1 MRLESWFYGCCMV
14 TFMSCSDSERLGE
27 GADTPML
34 EVSASD
40 LMMPDNP
47 FFRNSQLQLNYPE
60 FNLIKNEHYLPAF
73 EYSMTE
79 HLREIKE
86 IAEQIDDPG
95 FENTI
100 VALELSGQIYSR
112 VARVF
117 FSMSSAH
124 TNDEIRRLEQDLAP
138 RLASHEDSIYLNRQL
153 FLRIEKLYLSRN
165 SLQLDA
171 ESKRLLE
178 QTYKN
183 FQRAGAALNEADKEK
198 LKELNAELA
207 MLETRFSQNILD
219 EGGIIIGKLNC
230 DEFAMGSSNETSYFG
245 NVQNPVSENL
255 VPGGSSG
262 GSSSALAAK
271 LTPATIGTDTGGS
284 IRQPASFTGTVGL
297 KPTYGSCSRYG
308 IVAFASS
315 LDQAGPM
322 THDVKDCSLMFE
334 IMSTYDIKDSTSVD
348 FKRENYLT
356 NLNENIKG
364 KKIGIPKEYRVDGM
378 PKEIDEL
385 WEKGIKIIKENGG
398 QIIEISLPNTNYALP
413 TYYIVAP
420 AEASSNLARYDG
432 VKYRFRSKGEN
443 LIDMYEKTRSEGFGD
458 EVKRRI
464 MIGTY
469 VLSSG
474 YYDAYYLKAQKVR
487 RLIKNDFDEA
497 YKKVDAIL
505 TPSTPSSA
513 FKIGEKLND
522 PVSMYLNDIFTVPIN
537 LAGLPAISIP
547 AGHDKK
553 GYPLGLQVIGKA
565 FGEQSILNI
574 ALALEKNISFKNNII
589 DWWIK

>member
-1 MRLESWFYGCCMV
+1 M
-14 TFMSCSDSERLGE
+14 MSNI
-27 GADTPML
+27 T
-34 EVSASD
+34 D
-40 LMMPDNP
+40 LKLVELVDK
-47 FFRNSQLQLNYPE
+47 
-60 FNLIKNEHYLPAF
+60 IK
-73 EYSMTE
+73 
-79 HLREIKE
+79 KK
-86 IAEQIDDPG
+86 
-95 FENTI
+95 
-100 VALELSGQIYSR
+100 ELSSTEVTIAFIERSKKSKKLNSYISENYENAIKKAKIFDQKPDFKKKLPGVPIA
-112 VARVF
+112 VKDLF
-117 FSMSSAH
+117 C
-124 TNDEIRRLEQDLAP
+124 TKNIRTTAGSKILENFVP
-138 RLASHEDSIYLNRQL
+138 TY
-153 FLRIEKLYLSRN
+153 
-165 SLQLDA
+165 
-171 ESKRLLE
+171 ES
-178 QTYKN
+178 TV
-183 FQRAGAALNEADKEK
+183 
-198 LKELNAELA
+198 
-207 MLETRFSQNILD
+207 TQNILD
-219 EGGIIIGKLNC
+219 EGGIVIGKLNC

-334 IMSTYDIKDSTSVD
+334 IMSTYDTKDSTSVD

-432 VKYRFRSKGEN
+432 VKYGFRSKGEN

-565 FGEQSILNI
+565 FDEQSILNI
-574 ALALEKNISFKNNII
+574 AFALEKNISFKNNIT

>member
-1 MRLESWFYGCCMV
+1 M
-14 TFMSCSDSERLGE
+14 MSNI
-27 GADTPML
+27 T
-34 EVSASD
+34 D
-40 LMMPDNP
+40 LKLVELVDK
-47 FFRNSQLQLNYPE
+47 
-60 FNLIKNEHYLPAF
+60 IK
-73 EYSMTE
+73 
-79 HLREIKE
+79 KK
-86 IAEQIDDPG
+86 
-95 FENTI
+95 
-100 VALELSGQIYSR
+100 ELSSTEVTI
-112 VARVF
+112 AF
-117 FSMSSAH
+117 
-124 TNDEIRRLEQDLAP
+124 
-138 RLASHEDSIYLNRQL
+138 
-153 FLRIEKLYLSRN
+153 IER
-165 SLQLDA
+165 
-171 ESKRLLE
+171 SK
-178 QTYKN
+178 KS
-183 FQRAGAALNEADKEK
+183 KK
-198 LKELNAELA
+198 LNAYISENYENAIKKAKIFDQKPDFKKKLPGIPIA
-207 MLETRFSQNILD
+207 VKDLFCTKNIRTTAGSKILENFVPTYESTVTQNILD

-322 THDVKDCSLMFE
+322 THDVKDCSLMLE
-334 IMSTYDIKDSTSVD
+334 IMSNYDPKDSTSVE
-348 FKRENYLT
+348 FKRENYLN

-432 VKYRFRSKGEN
+432 VKYGFRSKGEN

-565 FGEQSILNI
+565 FDEQSILNI
-574 ALALEKNISFKNNII
+574 AFALEKNISFKNNIT

>member
-1 MRLESWFYGCCMV
+1 
-14 TFMSCSDSERLGE
+14 MSNI
-27 GADTPML
+27 T
-34 EVSASD
+34 D
-40 LMMPDNP
+40 LKLVELVDK
-47 FFRNSQLQLNYPE
+47 
-60 FNLIKNEHYLPAF
+60 IK
-73 EYSMTE
+73 
-79 HLREIKE
+79 KK
-86 IAEQIDDPG
+86 
-95 FENTI
+95 
-100 VALELSGQIYSR
+100 ELS
-112 VARVF
+112 
-117 FSMSSAH
+117 SAEV
-124 TNDEIRRLEQDLAP
+124 TIAF
-138 RLASHEDSIYLNRQL
+138 INR
-153 FLRIEKLYLSRN
+153 
-165 SLQLDA
+165 
-171 ESKRLLE
+171 SK
-178 QTYKN
+178 KS
-183 FQRAGAALNEADKEK
+183 KK
-198 LKELNAELA
+198 LNAYISENYENAIKKAKIFDQKPDFKKKLPGIPIA
-207 MLETRFSQNILD
+207 VKDLFCTKNIRTTAGSKILENFVPTYESTVTQNILD
-219 EGGIIIGKLNC
+219 EGGIVIGKLNC
-230 DEFAMGSSNETSYFG
+230 DEFAMGSSNETSHFG

-334 IMSTYDIKDSTSVD
+334 IMSTYDTKDSTSVD

-398 QIIEISLPNTNYALP
+398 EIVEISLPNTNYALP

-432 VKYRFRSKGEN
+432 VKYGFRSKGEN

>member
-1 MRLESWFYGCCMV
+1 
-14 TFMSCSDSERLGE
+14 MSDITNFKLCELVDKIKNKELTSKEITEAFINRSIKSKKLNTYISDNFDKALKRSNDFDIKPDFNKKIPGIPIAVKDLFCTKNLRTTAGSK
-27 GADTPML
+27 ML
-34 EVSASD
+34 ENFV
-40 LMMPDNP
+40 PT
-47 FFRNSQLQLNYPE
+47 Y
-60 FNLIKNEHYLPAF
+60 
-73 EYSMTE
+73 
-79 HLREIKE
+79 
-86 IAEQIDDPG
+86 
-95 FENTI
+95 
-100 VALELSGQIYSR
+100 
-112 VARVF
+112 
-117 FSMSSAH
+117 
-124 TNDEIRRLEQDLAP
+124 
-138 RLASHEDSIYLNRQL
+138 
-153 FLRIEKLYLSRN
+153 
-165 SLQLDA
+165 
-171 ESKRLLE
+171 ES
-178 QTYKN
+178 TV
-183 FQRAGAALNEADKEK
+183 
-198 LKELNAELA
+198 
-207 MLETRFSQNILD
+207 TQNILD

-245 NVQNPVSENL
+245 NVQNPISENL

-322 THDVKDCSLMFE
+322 THDVKDCALLLE
-334 IMSTYDIKDSTSVD
+334 IMSSYDSKDSTSVE
-348 FKRENYLT
+348 FNRGNYLK
-356 NLNENIKG
+356 NLTYNIKG
-364 KKIGIPKEYRVDGM
+364 KKIGIPKEYRVDRM
-378 PKEIDEL
+378 PKEIEKL
-385 WEKGIKIIKENGG
+385 WEKGINIIKDNGAEV
-398 QIIEISLPNTNYALP
+398 IDISLPNTNYALP
-413 TYYIVAP
+413 AYYIVAP

-432 VKYRFRSKGEN
+432 VKYGFRSKGEN
-443 LIDMYEKTRSEGFGD
+443 LIDMYEKTRSEGFGN

-537 LAGLPAISIP
+537 LAGLPAISLP
-547 AGHDKK
+547 AGHDKN
-553 GYPLGLQVIGKA
+553 GFPLGLQVIGKA
-565 FGEQSILNI
+565 FDEQSILNI
-574 ALALEKNISFKNNII
+574 AYSIEKNIGYRNNLN
-589 DWWIK
+589 DWWINE